1 MLKFRTSA
9 QAFVH
14 SWTMLHPWH
23 RSNTCPTY
31 SETLVQPGASAE
43 APAATNANRGKSA

>member
-14 SWTMLHPWH
+14 SGTMPPSLALQQYLPD
-23 RSNTCPTY
+23 
-31 SETLVQPGASAE
+31 L
-43 APAATNANRGKSA
+43 